1 MADDEEDALNE
12 AIIDAAKLEYKQH
25 SELAVES
32 ILIENILEKS
42 DSRNQLDNSDISE
55 KEILDTSKDVST
67 ISTLIVSER
76 KYSGTESVQIDE
88 KLINREN

>member
-1 MADDEEDALNE
+1 MADDEDALNE

-32 ILIENILEKS
+32 ILF
-42 DSRNQLDNSDISE
+42 NSDISE